1 MQHNCRVPGR
11 QSLPALASNT
21 HFFMNSL
28 KSVWNSTLSHWV
40 GPFWISGDLG
50 QSWAYIP
57 QKHFFP
63 ALFCLLGTDPK
74 AALPGLPCQCTSGYV
89 WLRAGGEAGG
99 RSQVSLSFPYSSLN
113 LVTSPLCPCPLCG
126 SKSPHHGPA
135 PAGKL
140 RVSTNTLS
148 SPGILPASCCC

>member
-1 MQHNCRVPGR
+1 M
-11 QSLPALASNT
+11 
-21 HFFMNSL
+21 
-28 KSVWNSTLSHWV
+28 

-50 QSWAYIP
+50 QSWPCIP

-99 RSQVSLSFPYSSLN
+99 RSQVSLLFPYSSLN

-126 SKSPHHGPA
+126 SCTLTPKRPTMDLHLQESPESAPRPSPLQVPYQLPTAVNHDFPHRTELPGPDWS
-135 PAGKL
+135 L
-140 RVSTNTLS
+140 SNTRS
-148 SPGILPASCCC
+148 SY